1 MACHTIPSKPS
12 VVDTVRLRMSCL
24 IRTCIP
30 FANTHTLPQVQDG
43 AGDVFGPILQRS
55 AQAERIRSVQLLLKR
70 FGGLFSAPQRVTA
83 LGGARDYEQVR
94 CCCCRCCCCCC
105 ISYKLRQRLSVVFQ
119 MVRFSGRLFR
129 KSRTLAWLGCGFC
142 LEY

>member
-1 MACHTIPSKPS
+1 
-12 VVDTVRLRMSCL
+12 MSCL
-24 IRTCIP
+24 IRTRIP
-30 FANTHTLPQVQDG
+30 FANTHTLSQVQDG

-94 CCCCRCCCCCC
+94 CCCCC
-105 ISYKLRQRLSVVFQ
+105 ISYKLRQRLTVVFQ
-119 MVRFSGRLFR
+119 MAQFSGRFF
-129 KSRTLAWLGCGFC
+129 S
-142 LEY
+142 